1 MRIKEKIKHDKEESS
16 LESESDSNSENRKN
30 EDNGKQKRSKEEK
43 EKREGRKKK
52 KGKKKRQGTH
62 GWTKGKDKEDSDSR
76 GESSGEEEDEKESA
90 FLTKFHLKKLAEGN
104 IEKRQRSA
112 RLQAEE
118 DELNRKPMTV
128 EEMEEERIRKRE
140 SVKVLERPNLT

>member
-16 LESESDSNSENRKN
+16 LESESGEEKGKN

-43 EKREGRKKK
+43 EKRERRKKK

-76 GESSGEEEDEKESA
+76 GESSGEEEAEKESA
-90 FLTKFHLKKLAEGN
+90 FLTKFHLKKLREEGN

-140 SVKVLERPNLT
+140 SVKGRGLT